1 MKKLY
6 FKIQVAKDL
15 KLVKAI
21 SRKYDRYNNILHSQI
36 KYEIAETNLENKQA
50 KILENSQE
58 DSLGIN
64 EFATNYI

>member
-36 KYEIAETNLENKQA
+36 KYEIAESNLENK
-50 KILENSQE
+50 
-58 DSLGIN
+58 
-64 EFATNYI
+64 